1 MSDLPEKRK
10 ILIVDDARENIAI
23 LIETLKSDYKV
34 VPALDGEKALK
45 MANAENPPDLI
56 LLDIMMPGI
65 DGYEVC
71 RRLQVDGSTK
81 GIPVIFLSGKDS
93 EDERQKGIEIGAVD
107 YITKPIDP
115 SVVIAKVSEHLR

>member
-1 MSDLPEKRK
+1 MSDLPVKKK

-23 LIETLKSDYKV
+23 LVETLKSDYKV

-45 MANAENPPDLI
+45 LAQADNHPDLI

-71 RRLQVDGSTK
+71 KRLKEDEGTRE
-81 GIPVIFLSGKDS
+81 IPVIFLSGKDS
-93 EDERQKGIEIGAVD
+93 EDEQKKGLALGAID

-115 SVVIAKVSEHLR
+115 SVVQEKVKNHI

>member
-1 MSDLPEKRK
+1 MSDLSGKKK

-23 LIETLKSDYKV
+23 LVETLKAEYKV
-34 VPALDGEKALK
+34 VPALNGEKALK
-45 MANAENPPDLI
+45 LASSENPPDLI

-65 DGYEVC
+65 DGHEVC
-71 RRLQVDGSTK
+71 RRLQADVSTK

-93 EDERQKGIEIGAVD
+93 EDEKQKGIELGAVD

-115 SVVIAKVSEHLR
+115 SVVTEKVKSHI